1 MNKDKD
7 NRGKAPGS
15 EILLL
20 VAETHLHHLTQKGG
34 SVNIVGEKVSL
45 ERGQS
50 ETDTAWS
57 RAEPKSEETEA
68 ETERGRVNPHH
79 RPGRVG
85 SGYENTAGAKC
96 GSSEL
101 DHTLSPDE

>member
-1 MNKDKD
+1 M
-7 NRGKAPGS
+7 
-15 EILLL
+15 
-20 VAETHLHHLTQKGG
+20 
-34 SVNIVGEKVSL
+34 NIVGVKVGL

-57 RAEPKSEETEA
+57 HAEPKSEEAEA
-68 ETERGRVNPHH
+68 ETDRGKVNPHH
-79 RPGRVG
+79 RPGRAG
-85 SGYENTAGAKC
+85 RGYENTARAKC